1 VSRGRDTVVQEF
13 LASAIAMIRATTGV
27 GAAIDSTVPPSG
39 TKIAVVVGAR
49 GALSGITWVFPQ
61 AIIHA
66 MIRRAIPGAENRA
79 SLRDAAAT
87 ELANILTGRC
97 AETLSLHGIHVEI
110 EPPHVT
116 HTIEEGVKV
125 HLATELGT
133 IDIVLHP
140 RRTAA

>member
-27 GAAIDSTVPPSG
+27 NAAEAATVPPSG
-39 TKIAVVVGAR
+39 TKIAVVVTAK

-61 AIIHA
+61 AVIAA
-66 MIRRAIPGAENRA
+66 MIRRAIPGAEHRV
-79 SLRDAAAT
+79 SLREAAAT

-97 AETLSLHGIHVEI
+97 AETLALHGIHVEI
-110 EPPHVT
+110 EPPRLVYQ
-116 HTIEEGVKV
+116 IGEGVKV
-125 HLATELGT
+125 HLATELGM

-140 RRTAA
+140 RVAS